1 MKPFGGLGVADVVQ
15 STLFGI
21 LKPLRPRVDEPLPE
35 ELEMLVLQLLERDAA
50 LRPSNAA
57 AVADELDRLAA
68 RLGARWRLE
77 ERGSR
82 TVLSPSSEHTLEAQW
97 VQTSRLG

>member
-1 MKPFGGLGVADVVQ
+1 MKKPVRVAVSGAAGQIGYSLVFRIA
-15 STLFGI
+15 SG
-21 LKPLRPRVDEPLPE
+21 
-35 ELEMLVLQLLERDAA
+35 EMLGKDQPIVLQLLERDAA

-57 AVADELDRLAA
+57 AVADEFDRLAA
-68 RLGARWRLE
+68 RLGDRWRLE
-77 ERGSR
+77 ERSSR